1 MSGTHDERKRDRA
14 PPCFRSSHPRV
25 QLDAGAV
32 LRDKRAAVREV
43 SDVGHAADA
52 AGVVRGP
59 VVEAPLV
66 LVLQGRQLDR
76 LDVQTG
82 IHQLSDSK
90 THKSIGGFKLT
101 GKKGKKVRLN
111 YETFGF
117 KNALLAPFSCSVLI

>member
-1 MSGTHDERKRDRA
+1 MQTQRV

-32 LRDKRAAVREV
+32 LRDERAAVGEV
-43 SDVGHAADA
+43 GDVGHAADA

-90 THKSIGGFKLT
+90 HTNQSVGLNLL
-101 GKKGKKVRLN
+101 GKRGRR
-111 YETFGF
+111 
-117 KNALLAPFSCSVLI
+117 